1 MARVDYSSA
10 ANIHQMTTR
19 QLRDY
24 IYKKSR
30 EAQERIDSMDLEAAP
45 KSLQNAAS
53 YIIGRGGKVKKSTS
67 YMTKEEM
74 REYAYDLRQ
83 FNSLDDSSD
92 FAKSLAW
99 KENKDKYESF
109 IEKQKKD
116 GIKYWDQFKGDP
128 EAGFYKYQEFIR
140 FVNSV
145 KDTIQDYGY
154 EQIRTYG
161 IDAMKAKQIAKRR
174 RDVVAVLTKV
184 WSENQGKGLDQ
195 SKLIDKFNTSMTD
208 FDEMTAK
215 EQRDFLNPPKPKKKS
230 KAKVPTVKSKT
241 QKSHNNIKPGKP
253 RKMKQHGTLRK

>member
-24 IYKKSR
+24 IHVKSR

-67 YMTKEEM
+67 YMSKEEM

-83 FNSLDDSSD
+83 FNSLDDSSG
-92 FAKSLAW
+92 FAESLAW
-99 KENKDKYESF
+99 KENKSKYESF
-109 IEKQKKD
+109 IEKQKKE
-116 GIKYWDQFKGDP
+116 GITYWDQFNADP
-128 EAGFYKYQEFIR
+128 EAGFYQYQEFIR
-140 FVNSV
+140 FVNAV
-145 KDTIQDYGY
+145 KDTLQDYGY
-154 EQIRTYG
+154 EQIRTYA
-161 IDAMKAKQIAKRR
+161 IDAMNAKQKAKRKQ
-174 RDVVAVLTKV
+174 DVISILTKV

-195 SKLIDKFNTSMTD
+195 SALIDRFNDAMTA
-208 FDEMTAK
+208 FDGMTAK
-215 EQRDFLNPPKPKKKS
+215 EQRNYLNPPKPKKKS